1 MGAYH
6 WRPDGVRLAESRN
19 QTKEVSP
26 VTAFIVG
33 VFEGDIDAWKE
44 RFLSDPLGRKQVAK
58 GHTLLRSADN
68 PNQVF
73 VRLEF
78 ADIEG
83 AKAFAEKVRGSNVL
97 DGLTVTVPPTAAE
110 LLDKAEY

>member
-1 MGAYH
+1 M
-6 WRPDGVRLAESRN
+6 
-19 QTKEVSP
+19 
-26 VTAFIVG
+26 TAFIVG
-33 VFEGDIDAWKE
+33 VFEGDVDTWKE

-83 AKAFAEKVRGSNVL
+83 AKAFAEKVRGSDVL
-97 DGLTVTVPPTAAE
+97 GGLTQIVPPTAAE
-110 LLDKAEY
+110 LLDKADY

>member
-1 MGAYH
+1 LRATST
-6 WRPDGVRLAESRN
+6 R
-19 QTKEVSP
+19 
-26 VTAFIVG
+26 
-33 VFEGDIDAWKE
+33 
-44 RFLSDPLGRKQVAK
+44 GRSGSCPTRSGGRHVAK
-58 GHTLLRSADN
+58 GHTLLRGADN

-78 ADIEG
+78 DTIED

-97 DGLTVTVPPTAAE
+97 EGLTLTVPPTAVE